1 MLMEVE
7 GRRLPLNTTE
17 GVNAFYANLEGY
29 IQLLQG
35 QGAKVYLV
43 LWAPD
48 HHRFSPGVM
57 VTRGLTGFQIA
68 SDVEEAVPISE
79 LKADHATV
87 NAKLR
92 TIGEHTGAML
102 LDPLPDI
109 CGTGDGC
116 SPFFGAGE
124 PKFSDT
130 MHLRPAFVREHLRFL
145 DPLLK

>member
-1 MLMEVE
+1 
-7 GRRLPLNTTE
+7 
-17 GVNAFYANLEGY
+17 
-29 IQLLQG
+29 

-43 LWAPD
+43 LRLPD
-48 HHRFSPGVM
+48 HQRFNPSEM
-57 VTRGLTGFQIA
+57 VTRSLTGFRIA
-68 SDVEEAVPISE
+68 SDVEKSVPISE
-79 LKADHATV
+79 LKAIHATV

-92 TIGEHTGAML
+92 TIGEHTGVTL

>member
-1 MLMEVE
+1 MA
-7 GRRLPLNTTE
+7 RRIRFPDVRLDLDNRPARAHAATVVHEDL
-17 GVNAFYANLEGY
+17 AN
-29 IQLLQG
+29 
-35 QGAKVYLV
+35 
-43 LWAPD
+43 
-48 HHRFSPGVM
+48 
-57 VTRGLTGFQIA
+57 QIA

-79 LKADHATV
+79 LKADHANV